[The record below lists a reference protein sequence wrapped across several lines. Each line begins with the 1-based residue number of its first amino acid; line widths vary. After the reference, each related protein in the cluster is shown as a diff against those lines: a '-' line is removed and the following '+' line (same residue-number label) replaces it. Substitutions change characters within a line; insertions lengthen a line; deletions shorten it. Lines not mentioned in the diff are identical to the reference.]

1 MTNIFDYLKWRGDLS
16 LKQAEFNEV
25 DSLILCELSYINFEG
40 IVSSKL
46 SETIT
51 IEEAGKQFRQMDK
64 SDERFITGFLIPNQI
79 IDLLEAVS
87 ESIRFKD
94 MLLCGYVNRVDL
106 EEEKQFS
113 AVTVR
118 LDEQNIFVA
127 YRGTDDTIVGWK
139 EDFNMVFATPVPAQL
154 EAVNYLKFVGEN
166 TQRDLLVGGHS
177 KGGNLAVYASAYVEK
192 SIQQRIINVYNFDG
206 PGFNED
212 IILSEGFKDIWERV
226 FTFVPQSSII
236 GMLLEHEEEY
246 IVVNSEQIGIF
257 QHDPFSWEVMGGRLV
272 YTNEVDKYSKFV
284 DKTLKDWISSMDE
297 KQKELF
303 IDTFYELLEAT
314 QSKTL
319 TDLSNNTLHK
329 MGIMFKNFKHI
340 DESNKKAMLKTFKL
354 LFKSIKEN
362 LMISKDNEQ
371 AAIN

>member
-1 MTNIFDYLKWRGDLS
+1 MTNIFDYLKWRGDLT

-51 IEEAGKQFRQMDK
+51 IEEAGRKFRQMDK

-87 ESIRFKD
+87 ESVRFKD

-106 EEEKQFS
+106 EQEKQFS

-192 SIQQRIINVYNFDG
+192 SIQDRIINVYNFDG

-246 IVVNSEQIGIF
+246 IVVNSKQIGIF
-257 QHDPFSWEVMGGRLV
+257 QHDPFSWEVMGSRLV

-284 DKTLKDWISSMDE
+284 DRTLKDWISSMDE
-297 KQKELF
+297 QQKELF
-303 IDTFYELLEAT
+303 IDTLYELLEAT

-340 DESNKKAMLKTFKL
+340 DESNKRAMLKTFQL

-362 LMISKDNEQ
+362 LMVSKDKQ
-371 AAIN
+371 QQVIQ

>member
-1 MTNIFDYLKWRGDLS
+1 MTNIFDYLKWRGDLT

-51 IEEAGKQFRQMDK
+51 IEEAGRKFRQMDK

-87 ESIRFKD
+87 ESVRFKD

-106 EEEKQFS
+106 EQEKQFS

-192 SIQQRIINVYNFDG
+192 SIQDRIINVYNFDG

-246 IVVNSEQIGIF
+246 IVVNSKQIGIF
-257 QHDPFSWEVMGGRLV
+257 QHDPFSWEVMGSRLV

-284 DKTLKDWISSMDE
+284 DRTLKDWISSMDE
-297 KQKELF
+297 QQKELF
-303 IDTFYELLEAT
+303 IDTLYELLEAT

-340 DESNKKAMLKTFKL
+340 DESNKRAMLKTFQL

-362 LMISKDNEQ
+362 LMVSKDKQQQVIE
-371 AAIN
+371 

>member
-303 IDTFYELLEAT
+303 IDTLYELLEAT

-319 TDLSNNTLHK
+319 TDFSNNTLHK

-371 AAIN
+371 TAIN